1 MNVAPF
7 FYHVK
12 GLDIMGKIK
21 FYPNTEESLRLGLLL
36 AMVGGFLDA
45 YTYIGRGEVF
55 ANAQTGNI
63 VLLGIYAAQGRWM
76 HALLV
81 VPPIIAFILGV
92 VIAESI
98 KKSAS
103 KGLIPNWAQG
113 VILLEMLVLII
124 VGFVPAGIPDLFV
137 TVTISFIAS
146 VQVSSFRTL
155 IDSPY
160 SSTMCTGN
168 LRTASKAL
176 FESIVNH
183 DRTAARQSGRFFTI
197 ILAFL
202 CGAVLG
208 GILTAHFSERSVW
221 AAVLILAVSFCM
233 LFMDERRTRRAA

>member
-1 MNVAPF
+1 ME
-7 FYHVK
+7 
-12 GLDIMGKIK
+12 KIK

-36 AMVGGFLDA
+36 AMVGGYLDA

-63 VLLGIYAAQGRWM
+63 VLLGIYAAQGLWM

-81 VPPIIAFILGV
+81 VPPIAAFILGV
-92 VIAESI
+92 VVAEAI
-98 KKSAS
+98 KKAAS
-103 KGLIPNWAQG
+103 KGIIHNWAQG
-113 VILLEMLVLII
+113 VLLLEMVILII
-124 VGFVPAGIPDLFV
+124 IGLVPAGVPDLFV

-176 FESIVNH
+176 FESITNH
-183 DRTAARQSGRFFTI
+183 DRAAARQSGRFFAI

-202 CGAVLG
+202 CGAVAG
-208 GILTAHFSERSVW
+208 GILTARFSEKSVW
-221 AAVLILAVSFCM
+221 AAVLLLAASFCM
-233 LFMDERRTRRAA
+233 LCLDERIARRPV